1 MNGISVVSSGT
12 CACKGQELI
21 DGNKSDLLYQQDNVE
36 AILDYMPKGT
46 VGIYSPSHIG
56 TTEMYYIIYGKI
68 AVYDLDETFILSTG
82 DFYVLGQF
90 EGCIMFEVLEDSK
103 ELYVCNHPCFKDNEE
118 HVTTLLNV
126 LSQLQETDGDTMSH
140 CERVKTLSM
149 GIAHQLRYDRKCLRN
164 LFYASRFHDVGK
176 SKIPLEILLKPSR
189 LTNEEYAIMKQHS
202 HYTYEMIRD
211 CFGDAIA
218 TIAYEHHEHLDGS
231 GYPRGLSGKEISL
244 PARIIAVAD
253 AYDAMVTTR
262 PYHVGKTR
270 DAALTELHRCVD
282 TQFDPVVIDGLER
295 YLAERST

>member
-12 CACKGQELI
+12 CECKGQELI

-36 AILDYMPKGT
+36 AVLDYMPKGT
-46 VGIYSPSHIG
+46 VGIYSASLNG
-56 TTEMYYIIYGKI
+56 STEMYYILSGKI
-68 AVYDLDETFILSTG
+68 AVYDLDETVILTSG

-90 EGCIMFEVLEDSK
+90 DGYIMFEVLEDSK
-103 ELYVCNHPCFKDNEE
+103 ELYVCNHPCFVENEE

-149 GIAHQLRYDRKCLRN
+149 GIAHQLRYDRKQLRN

-176 SKIPLEILLKPSR
+176 SKIPLDILLKPAR
-189 LTNEEYAIMKQHS
+189 LTNDEYETMKQHS

-211 CFGDAIA
+211 CFGDDIA
-218 TIAYEHHEHLDGS
+218 TIAYEHHEHLNGS
-231 GYPRGLSGKEISL
+231 GYPRGLAGDEISL

-253 AYDAMVTTR
+253 AYDAMVTSR

-270 DAALTELHRCVD
+270 QAALAELHRCVD
-282 TQFDPVVIDGLER
+282 TQFDPLVIEGLER
-295 YLAERST
+295 HLAQRPE